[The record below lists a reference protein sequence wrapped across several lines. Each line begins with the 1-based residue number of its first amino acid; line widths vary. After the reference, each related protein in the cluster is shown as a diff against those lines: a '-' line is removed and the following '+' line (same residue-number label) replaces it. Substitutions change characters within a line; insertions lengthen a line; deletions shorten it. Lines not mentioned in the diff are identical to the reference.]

1 MGDAKR
7 IGFWLLLPT
16 HTHPIL
22 HARVCAKGFSHL
34 ALGLRTHAH
43 RILEAQTEQS
53 LEASLAGDTW
63 VRVATLVGALPLSL
77 SAARACPAVALLV
90 ATGRMGRA
98 LSCVPVCTLSRALRP
113 LPLLRQVDTAL
124 TEVGGQD
131 VSRMKDVLIQLKST
145 GLPASSG

>member
-1 MGDAKR
+1 MGNAKR
-7 IGFWLLLPT
+7 IGLWLLLPS
-16 HTHPIL
+16 HTHSLL
-22 HARVCAKGFSHL
+22 HARVCAKCFSHL
-34 ALGLRTHAH
+34 VLGLRTHAH

-63 VRVATLVGALPLSL
+63 VRVATLVGALPLPL
-77 SAARACPAVALLV
+77 SDTRACPAVALLV
-90 ATGRMGRA
+90 ASGRMGRP
-98 LSCVPVCTLSRALRP
+98 LLCVPACTLSRASRP
-113 LPLLRQVDTAL
+113 LPLLHQVDTAL